1 MEPNK
6 RLTEEVRAQIIAR
19 MREAGEIILQAHG
32 VNEDAGEIDE
42 KAGTANFVTVYDV
55 KVQNF
60 LVDAL
65 KKLLP
70 EAGFLAEEKDVHP
83 EDAQNGFCFVI
94 DPIDGTTNFIHN
106 YRCSVIS
113 VGLLWN
119 GEPYFGAVYN
129 PYQNRVYSAVRGEGA
144 FCNGKPMRVSERPL
158 SHALI
163 SYGTTPYYKDTLTDA
178 MFGLSRELFLAGG
191 DIRRSGSAAFDLCMV
206 ASGRSDVF
214 FEMRLSPWDYAA
226 GMLLITEAGGWI
238 TRVDGKPIRVG
249 EACSVLAGNA
259 VCREEVQEIARKYH
273 PDEC

>member
-1 MEPNK
+1 MKENV
-6 RLTEEVRAQIIAR
+6 LLSEEIREKIIAQ
-19 MREAGEIILQAHG
+19 MREAGKIMLSAHG
-32 VNEDAGEIDE
+32 VEENAGEIDE

-60 LVDAL
+60 LMEGL
-65 KKLLP
+65 KELLP
-70 EAGFLAEEKDVHP
+70 EAVFLAEEKDVQP
-83 EDAQNGFCFVI
+83 ENTQKGFCFVI

-113 VGLLWN
+113 VGLLLD

-129 PYQNRVYSAVRGEGA
+129 PYQDRVYSAVRGEGA
-144 FCNGKPMRVSERPL
+144 FCNGKPIHVSKRDL
-158 SHALI
+158 SHAMI
-163 SYGTTPYYKDTLTDA
+163 SYGSTPYYKSTLTEA
-178 MFGLSRELFLAGG
+178 TFGLMKELFLVGG

-238 TRVDGKPIRVG
+238 SRMDGTPLRVG
-249 EACSVLAGNA
+249 DVCSVLAGNA
-259 VCREEVQEIARKYH
+259 VCREEVQKIAG
-273 PDEC
+273 